1 MLDIRVIIHGVK
13 MCCNT
18 VSSFILCISLTFIV
32 LLGTFKLS
40 NQKIECEIN
49 KGHVL
54 FSVQASPRENTYNL
68 VLSTEMSK
76 VGNVNFI
83 HEIFVNG
90 GGRISILYL

>member
-1 MLDIRVIIHGVK
+1 

-18 VSSFILCISLTFIV
+18 VSSFILCIALTFIV
-32 LLGTFKLS
+32 LLSTFKLS

-54 FSVQASPRENTYNL
+54 FSIQASPRENTYNL
-68 VLSTEMSK
+68 ILSTSMSK
-76 VGNVNFI
+76 FTNFHFI